1 MAASDK
7 DSRLHYGDW
16 IVIGGYFIA
25 VIAVGLLSSCRN
37 RGSVGGYFLA
47 GRSMHWI
54 PVGASLFASNIG
66 SGHFVGLAGSGA
78 SSGIGIAVFEI
89 SAVFI
94 LMLLGWF
101 FVPVYIAAGV
111 FTMPEYLKK
120 RFGGQRIRI
129 YLSVLALIL
138 YVFTKISAD
147 LYSGAIF
154 LTQAMPELNLYVA
167 IIILLA
173 IAALFT
179 IGGGLTAV
187 IWTDFIQT
195 VIMILGAFVLM
206 VMGFIEV
213 GGYQEL
219 EHKFF
224 SAFPN
229 TTRVHLGKDDNYSYT
244 DCGKPPSNSY
254 KLVRAA
260 DDGDLPWPGVFFGLA
275 ISSVWYWC
283 SDQVIVQRAL
293 AAKNLSHA
301 KAGCILA
308 GYLKFLPMWLMV
320 FPGMIAR
327 VLYPD
332 DVACADPA
340 ICQEVC
346 GQDSCTN
353 IAFPTLVL
361 RLMPNGLRGLMLAV
375 MMSALISSLTSIFN
389 SSSTI
394 FTMDIWRRIRTN
406 ATDVELM
413 IVGRLCVVILVG
425 VGVIWIPVV
434 QSVTELFHY
443 IQAITSFLAPPI
455 CAVYVL
461 AIFWKRT
468 NETGSFYGLMVGL
481 VIGLGLGLLLRAD
494 GRACERVRV
503 RLVVM
508 VTCAPPVQGSFY
520 GLTVGLVR
528 GLGLGLLLR
537 ADGRACERVRVR
549 LVVMVTCVPLVQ
561 GSFYGLMVG
570 LVIGIIRFAWE
581 YSYTKYPCGEE
592 DKSSMPDIISKV
604 HYLHFGIILY
614 GIVTIVTIVITLLT
628 PPIDDVHLERLTYW
642 NRFSTRERIDLPD
655 GDSKDESPEPMET
668 PKPYQDDY
676 DTLPWYRKAWEW
688 ICGIEKMRGEEHTLT
703 EAELRALEE
712 KQTSIH
718 EERFWRRF
726 LNFHAVL
733 LMTLGAFLWGFF
745 A

>member
-1 MAASDK
+1 MANDL
-7 DSRLHYGDW
+7 LHWGDW
-16 IVIGGYFIA
+16 IVIAAYFVS
-25 VIAVGLLSSCRN
+25 VIAVGILSSCRN

-78 SSGIGIAVFEI
+78 ASGIGIAVFELNAI
-89 SAVFI
+89 FI
-94 LMLLGWF
+94 LMILGWF

-111 FTMPEYLKK
+111 FTMPEYLRK

-173 IAALFT
+173 VAALFT

-195 VIMILGAFVLM
+195 IIMVAGAFVLM
-206 VMGFIEV
+206 VMGFIRV
-213 GGYQEL
+213 GGYEEL
-219 EHKFF
+219 KHRYF
-224 SAFPN
+224 SSYPN
-229 TTRVHLGKDDNYSYT
+229 TTLQHLGKDDNYSYT
-244 DCGKPPSNSY
+244 SCGIPASNSY
-254 KLVRAA
+254 NFVRSA
-260 DDGDLPWPGVFFGLA
+260 DDGGLPWPGVFIGLT

-301 KAGCILA
+301 KAGCLLA
-308 GYLKFLPMWLMV
+308 GYLKFLPMWLIV

-327 VLYPD
+327 VLYTD
-332 DVACADPA
+332 RVGCADPEV
-340 ICQEVC
+340 CQKVC
-346 GQDSCTN
+346 GQDSCSN

-361 RLMPNGLRGLMLAV
+361 DLMPDGLRGLMLAV

-394 FTMDIWRRIRTN
+394 FTMDIWRRIRKN
-406 ATDVELM
+406 SSDVELM
-413 IVGRLCVVILVG
+413 IVGRLCVLILVG
-425 VGVIWIPVV
+425 VGIVWIPVV

-455 CAVYVL
+455 CSVYVL

-468 NETGSFYGLMVGL
+468 NEKGAFWGLMVGL
-481 VIGLGLGLLLRAD
+481 V
-494 GRACERVRV
+494 
-503 RLVVM
+503 
-508 VTCAPPVQGSFY
+508 
-520 GLTVGLVR
+520 VGL
-528 GLGLGLLLR
+528 
-537 ADGRACERVRVR
+537 
-549 LVVMVTCVPLVQ
+549 
-561 GSFYGLMVG
+561 
-570 LVIGIIRFAWE
+570 IRFAWE
-581 YSYTKYPCGEE
+581 YAYKNYPCGEE
-592 DKSSMPDIISKV
+592 YKSEKPDIISKV
-604 HYLHFGIILY
+604 HYLHFGIILFS
-614 GIVTIVTIVITLLT
+614 IVTLVTVVISLLT
-628 PPIDDVHLERLTYW
+628 EPIADVHLERLLFW
-642 NRFSTRERIDLPD
+642 NRYSTRQRVELSEL
-655 GDSKDESPEPMET
+655 GDKPKEPMET
-668 PKPYQDDY
+668 PKPHHDDY
-676 DTLPWYRKAWEW
+676 DSLPWYKKAGQW
-688 ICGIEKMRGEEHTLT
+688 ICGIEKMNNPEQQLSAE
-703 EAELRALEE
+703 ELRAIEE

-718 EERFWRRF
+718 EQTLWRRV
-726 LNFHAVL
+726 LNVNAL
-733 LMTLGAFLWGFF
+733 CLMAIAAFTWGFF

>member
-1 MAASDK
+1 MAATDE

-16 IVIGGYFIA
+16 IVIAGYFVA
-25 VIAVGLLSSCRN
+25 VIAVGILSSCRN

-78 SSGIGIAVFEI
+78 ASGIGIAVFELNAI
-89 SAVFI
+89 FI
-94 LMLLGWF
+94 LMILGWF

-111 FTMPEYLKK
+111 FTMPEYLRK

-154 LTQAMPELNLYVA
+154 LTQAVPDLNLYGA

-173 IAALFT
+173 VAALFT

-195 VIMILGAFVLM
+195 VIMVVGAFILM
-206 VMGFIEV
+206 IMGFIEV
-213 GGYQEL
+213 GGYNEL
-219 EHKFF
+219 EHRFF
-224 SAFPN
+224 SAYPN
-229 TTRVHLGKDDNYSYT
+229 TTIAHLGKNDNYSYT
-244 DCGKPPSNSY
+244 DCGIPTDKSY
-254 KLVRAA
+254 HLVRPA
-260 DDGDLPWPGVFFGLA
+260 DDDDLPWPGVFIGLT

-308 GYLKFLPMWLMV
+308 GYLKFLPMWLIV

-332 DVACADPA
+332 DVACGDPA

-346 GQDSCTN
+346 DQDSCTN

-361 RLMPNGLRGLMLAV
+361 RLMPDGLRGLMLAV

-394 FTMDIWRRIRTN
+394 FTMDIWRRIRTS
-406 ATDVELM
+406 ATEVELM

-461 AIFWKRT
+461 AVFWKRT

-481 VIGLGLGLLLRAD
+481 V
-494 GRACERVRV
+494 V
-503 RLVVM
+503 
-508 VTCAPPVQGSFY
+508 
-520 GLTVGLVR
+520 
-528 GLGLGLLLR
+528 
-537 ADGRACERVRVR
+537 
-549 LVVMVTCVPLVQ
+549 
-561 GSFYGLMVG
+561 
-570 LVIGIIRFAWE
+570 GIIRFAWE
-581 YSYTKYPCGEE
+581 YSYERYPCGEDYKS
-592 DKSSMPDIISKV
+592 DKPDIISKV
-604 HYLHFGIILY
+604 HYLHFGILLY
-614 GIVTIVTIVITLLT
+614 GIVTIVTIVVSLLT
-628 PPIDDVHLERLTYW
+628 PPIDDVHLQRLTYW
-642 NRFSTRERIDLPD
+642 NRFSTLKRVDLSEAD
-655 GDSKDESPEPMET
+655 ASADTAEPMET
-668 PKPYQDDY
+668 PKPFQDDY
-676 DTLPWYRKAWEW
+676 DSLPWYRKACEW
-688 ICGIEKMRGEEHTLT
+688 ICGIEKMRGEEHKMTD
-703 EAELRALEE
+703 AEMRALEE

-718 EERFWRRF
+718 EQTFWRRF
-726 LNFHAVL
+726 LNFNAVF
-733 LMTLGAFLWGFF
+733 LMTLAAFVWGFF